1 MWTPD
6 IAGDEGLPV
15 ASGQDPIFVLC
26 CNSASRTRLPG
37 YYSDMKWVSFETL
50 PEHNAHR
57 ELAPRVEMPGEALF
71 FARRPVQN
79 FRDLAI

>member
-50 PEHNAHR
+50 PET
-57 ELAPRVEMPGEALF
+57 
-71 FARRPVQN
+71 
-79 FRDLAI
+79 